1 VPGQLPPEVSVVVPT
16 RDRPASLAR
25 CLAALCDQRG
35 GPLEIL
41 VVDDGSRDGAA
52 VRAAIE
58 VAPDARLVESAR
70 RGPAAARNAGAR
82 AARAPVVCFTDD
94 DCEPEPGWTAALA
107 SAIAGGA
114 PVAAG
119 RTVNADPGNRLAEAS
134 QHVANFLAEDSER
147 AGPPFA
153 ASNNLAARRE
163 VFERLPFDESF
174 PLAAGEDRAW
184 CARLPARGLRLVHVP
199 DAVVRHRQDLD
210 ARRFWRQHAR
220 YGEGARRYA
229 RQRPGALPSSRGLYP
244 RLIATAFGRGLA
256 VGGLVC
262 LAQVATAA
270 GYVRAAARERSQA
283 AGCRSQRPESPP

>member
-1 VPGQLPPEVSVVVPT
+1 MPGQLPPEVSVVVPT
-16 RDRPASLAR
+16 RDRPASLGR
-25 CLAALCDQRG
+25 CLAALRDQRG
-35 GPLEIL
+35 APLEIL

-58 VAPDARLVESAR
+58 ATPDARLVESAG

-82 AARAPVVCFTDD
+82 AARAPIVCFTDD

-107 SAIAGGA
+107 DALAGGA
-114 PVAAG
+114 AVAAG

-147 AGPPFA
+147 TGPPFA

-163 VFERLPFDESF
+163 VVEELPFDESF

-184 CARLPARGLRLVHVP
+184 CARLPDRGKRLVHTP
-199 DAVVRHRQDLD
+199 DAVVRHRQDLN

-229 RQRPGALPSSRGLYP
+229 RERPGALPSSRGLYP
-244 RLIATAFGRGLA
+244 RLVASAFRKGLA
-256 VGGLVC
+256 VGALVC
-262 LAQVATAA
+262 AAQVATGV
-270 GYVRAAARERSQA
+270 GYARAAVRS
-283 AGCRSQRPESPP
+283 SIPTYP

>member
-1 VPGQLPPEVSVVVPT
+1 MPGQLPPEVSVVVPT
-16 RDRPASLAR
+16 RDRPASLGR
-25 CLAALCDQRG
+25 CLAALRDQRG
-35 GPLEIL
+35 AQLEIL

-58 VAPDARLVESAR
+58 ATPDARLVETAR

-94 DCEPEPGWTAALA
+94 DCAPEPSWSAALA
-107 SAIAGGA
+107 GALAGGGS
-114 PVAAG
+114 VAAG

-134 QHVANFLAEDSER
+134 QQVANFLAEDSER

-163 VFERLPFDESF
+163 VLEELPFDESF

-184 CARLPARGLRLVHVP
+184 CARLPERGLSLVHVP
-199 DAVVRHRQDLD
+199 EAVVRHRQDLN

-220 YGEGARRYA
+220 YGEGARQYA
-229 RQRPGALPSSRGLYP
+229 RDRPGALPSSRGLYP
-244 RLIATAFGRGLA
+244 RLIASAFRSGLA
-256 VGGLVC
+256 VGFLVC
-262 LAQVATAA
+262 VAQVATAA
-270 GYVRAAARERSQA
+270 GYARAAMRTPR
-283 AGCRSQRPESPP
+283 AG